1 MNKGGNRAPG
11 AQRQAHTRLINS
23 TNYYYHYLR
32 TTPQPTSSINH
43 LHNSSN
49 ITNISSIDHSTEQQH
64 EREKKLVTGDSV
76 AGNRLQFPRPGDT
89 THTHATIMTSTIAFA
104 MPPNLGIISAQVGY

>member
-1 MNKGGNRAPG
+1 MCGMNKGGNRAPG

-64 EREKKLVTGDSV
+64 EREKKLFTGDSV
-76 AGNRLQFPRPGDT
+76 AGNRLQFSR
-89 THTHATIMTSTIAFA
+89 
-104 MPPNLGIISAQVGY
+104 